1 VYKNQIINVYER
13 RYESCGGL
21 WPFVTMRII
30 SALLVAQ
37 ITLLGVLSLK
47 LATSVAPF
55 ALPLPVLTLVYS
67 YWLRDRFEAN
77 FQKYPLE
84 VHTNPGGQQSTG
96 GPPRWHLRF
105 LFLFILV
112 VIKAASLI
120 EGFARLIIWHSNGTR
135 HALLGTKLREP
146 VEKSRASVTA

>member
-1 VYKNQIINVYER
+1 LKAFFLAKPLTVSLLGSLFLSSTFSPALLLFCSRYVVYKNQIINVYER

-21 WPFVTMRII
+21 WPFVAMRII
-30 SALLVAQ
+30 AALLVAQ

-84 VHTNPGGQQSTG
+84 VHANQGATG
-96 GPPRWHLRF
+96 AQGAASLAPALRN

-112 VIKAASLI
+112 V
-120 EGFARLIIWHSNGTR
+120 R
-135 HALLGTKLREP
+135 KLD
-146 VEKSRASVTA
+146 